1 MAPAAS
7 VLARPTD
14 HTSSLATAAMPAV
27 APSPP
32 AVAPSPPAAPAA
44 PPSTS
49 TTFHVTGFGP
59 FHGMPDNP
67 SGRLVNALPDALARM
82 PVAAAAALAPSS
94 VAPSTGAPP
103 PAVVLASHQ
112 VLTVSTVAVDAALTD
127 LYGGLRRERAAAA
140 AAVLGAA
147 PPSRTVVIHFGVDA
161 GAPCFQLE
169 AVAVNEARFCV
180 PDQANAR
187 PWGCAVVQEDD
198 GDDETPA
205 DGGGKDGSPS
215 LHSRLTTALR
225 ALAPRKAA
233 ERRTRLPLDDVVR
246 VLQATGWPVS
256 ISGDAGRFVCNW
268 TYYRSLA
275 HVADLER
282 SPAAASVAGEGV
294 AGCEQAGTTAAS
306 VGTATVG
313 VGSGGA
319 VTAGGGSDGVGA
331 PAPIE
336 TGVAAAAHPPP
347 PAAAHAAPPL
357 TALFVHVPA
366 VRSGADHGWYA
377 DFAAALLHALA
388 ATDWR

>member
-1 MAPAAS
+1 
-7 VLARPTD
+7 
-14 HTSSLATAAMPAV
+14 
-27 APSPP
+27 
-32 AVAPSPPAAPAA
+32 
-44 PPSTS
+44 
-49 TTFHVTGFGP
+49 
-59 FHGMPDNP
+59 MPDNP

-127 LYGGLRRERAAAA
+127 LY
-140 AAVLGAA
+140 
-147 PPSRTVVIHFGVDA
+147 
-161 GAPCFQLE
+161 
-169 AVAVNEARFCV
+169 
-180 PDQANAR
+180 
-187 PWGCAVVQEDD
+187 
-198 GDDETPA
+198 
-205 DGGGKDGSPS
+205 
-215 LHSRLTTALR
+215 
-225 ALAPRKAA
+225 
-233 ERRTRLPLDDVVR
+233 
-246 VLQATGWPVS
+246 VS